1 MNDKNDILQMLRNR
15 EDEFHLP
22 LRKDGWKK
30 LEAELPPLMA
40 VEEMTGGR
48 TKPARRKLYAWVAVA
63 AIALLCLMIPVV
75 VSHDEEPEE
84 VAAVES
90 PVVPSPEK
98 KKEVT
103 PVLPQEMIPAKNVQ
117 VRFFPYIQMPDSLMP
132 ELYRVELPEMVVIA
146 GNAADSVGE
155 TEQATPKHGDSGPQP
170 DRRNYLPYRPVEEK
184 KKIFDFNR
192 FAFGIHTGSNQVT
205 NMGGGFEHHEEWVSQ
220 PDHPGP
226 EEKPE
231 NPDKKPTEELQTK
244 AATGGGGGSSEN
256 WNTDYYYRHHIPITF
271 GVSARMSITRRIALE
286 TGLSYTYL
294 YSEILEERKT
304 YDGSQKLHY
313 VGVPLKLSWTFYNWK
328 NLSLYASGGGMIEY
342 CVSAKKT
349 GEDLRIN
356 RWQPSWNAAV
366 GMQAELRKPLSLFVE
381 PGVSYYYNM
390 NPQYRNSLIRFE
402 SMRTV
407 HPFTFTLQVG
417 IRFTY

>member
-170 DRRNYLPYRPVEEK
+170 DRRNHLPYRPVEEK

-226 EEKPE
+226 E
-231 NPDKKPTEELQTK
+231 
-244 AATGGGGGSSEN
+244 
-256 WNTDYYYRHHIPITF
+256 
-271 GVSARMSITRRIALE
+271 
-286 TGLSYTYL
+286 
-294 YSEILEERKT
+294 
-304 YDGSQKLHY
+304 
-313 VGVPLKLSWTFYNWK
+313 
-328 NLSLYASGGGMIEY
+328 
-342 CVSAKKT
+342 
-349 GEDLRIN
+349 
-356 RWQPSWNAAV
+356 
-366 GMQAELRKPLSLFVE
+366 
-381 PGVSYYYNM
+381 
-390 NPQYRNSLIRFE
+390 
-402 SMRTV
+402 
-407 HPFTFTLQVG
+407 
-417 IRFTY
+417 